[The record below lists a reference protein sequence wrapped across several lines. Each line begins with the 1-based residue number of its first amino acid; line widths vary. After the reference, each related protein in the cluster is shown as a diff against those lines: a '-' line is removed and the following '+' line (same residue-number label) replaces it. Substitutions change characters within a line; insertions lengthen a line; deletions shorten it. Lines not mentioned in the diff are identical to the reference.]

1 MDFDEFADAM
11 WARLVRAAVL
21 LGADRHAAEDL
32 AQVTLAQCYAS
43 WSRVSRADDV
53 HAYVH
58 RMLIN
63 AHASSRRRRW
73 WGEQPAADPPDQV
86 VPGPEDAVLDH
97 HGLRAALG
105 RLPLGQRQVVVLR
118 YFVDLTEAQ
127 TADVLHVSRGT
138 VKSRASRA
146 LTALAAD
153 PALSLDPDL
162 DPELRADHDSEG
174 QRS

>member
-1 MDFDEFADAM
+1 MDFDEFAAGTWD
-11 WARLVRAAVL
+11 RLVRAAVL

-73 WGEQPAADPPDQV
+73 WGERPAADPPDRPV
-86 VPGPEDAVLDH
+86 AGPEDAVLEH
-97 HGLRAALG
+97 EGLRAALD
-105 RLPLGQRQVVVLR
+105 RLPLGQRQVLVLR

-127 TADVLHVSRGT
+127 TADVLHLSRGT

-146 LTALAAD
+146 LAALSTD
-153 PALSLDPDL
+153 PALALDTDS
-162 DPELRADHDSEG
+162 DTDHEGLR
-174 QRS
+174 R